1 MSIVTI
7 FSVLVSALSVFAIAA
22 VVVGR
27 EAQRLDMVAPRVIY
41 DIDRAAEFVARA
53 LPQSTQ
59 SRLTMEEVR
68 QLLLAHLSWMNERDL
83 MPLDVTDRIQNIET
97 PVVVDENTLTA
108 FLLEEAARRGV
119 EIIDDVDVVY
129 VADAHMAY
137 FAAIGAVGPQ
147 AEQI

>member
-1 MSIVTI
+1 MSMVTI
-7 FSVLVSALSVFAIAA
+7 FFVLVSALSVFAIAA

-68 QLLLAHLSWMNERDL
+68 QLLLAHLSWMNDRDL

-119 EIIDDVDVVY
+119 EILDDVDVVY

>member
-7 FSVLVSALSVFAIAA
+7 FSVLVSALSVFVIAA

-41 DIDRAAEFVARA
+41 DIDRAAEFVART

-119 EIIDDVDVVY
+119 EILDDVDVVY

>member
-1 MSIVTI
+1 MSLVT
-7 FSVLVSALSVFAIAA
+7 VLFAIASALAVFVIAA

-41 DIDRAAEFVARA
+41 DIDEAAEFVARM

-59 SRLTMEEVR
+59 ARLTMEEVR
-68 QLLLAHLSWMNERDL
+68 QLLLAHLSWMNDRDL

-119 EIIDDVDVVY
+119 EILDDVDVVY

>member
-7 FSVLVSALSVFAIAA
+7 FFVLVSALSVFAIAA

-59 SRLTMEEVR
+59 TRLTMEEVR

-119 EIIDDVDVVY
+119 EILDDVDVVY

>member
-1 MSIVTI
+1 MSMVTI
-7 FSVLVSALSVFAIAA
+7 FFVVVSALSVFVIAA

-119 EIIDDVDVVY
+119 EILDDVDVVY

>member
-1 MSIVTI
+1 MSMVTI
-7 FSVLVSALSVFAIAA
+7 FFVLVSALSVFAIAA

-83 MPLDVTDRIQNIET
+83 MPLDVTDRVQNIET

-119 EIIDDVDVVY
+119 EILDDVDVVY

>member
-1 MSIVTI
+1 MVTI
-7 FSVLVSALSVFAIAA
+7 FFVLVSALSVFAIAA

-68 QLLLAHLSWMNERDL
+68 QLLLAHLSWMNDRDL

-119 EIIDDVDVVY
+119 EILDDVDVVY

>member
-7 FSVLVSALSVFAIAA
+7 LFVLVSALSVFAIAA

-119 EIIDDVDVVY
+119 EILDDVDVVY

>member
-7 FSVLVSALSVFAIAA
+7 FFVLVSALSVFAIAA

-68 QLLLAHLSWMNERDL
+68 QLLLAHLSWMNDRDL

-119 EIIDDVDVVY
+119 EILDDVDVVY

>member
-1 MSIVTI
+1 MVTI
-7 FSVLVSALSVFAIAA
+7 FFVLVSALSVFVIAA

-68 QLLLAHLSWMNERDL
+68 QLLLAHLSWMNDREL
-83 MPLDVTDRIQNIET
+83 MPVDVTDRVQNIEI

-108 FLLEEAARRGV
+108 HLLKDAARRGV
-119 EIIDDVDVVY
+119 EILDDVDVVY

>member
-7 FSVLVSALSVFAIAA
+7 FFVLVSALSVFAIAA

-119 EIIDDVDVVY
+119 EILDDVDVVY

>member
-7 FSVLVSALSVFAIAA
+7 FFVLVSALSVFAIAA

-68 QLLLAHLSWMNERDL
+68 QLLLAHLSWMNDRDL
-83 MPLDVTDRIQNIET
+83 MPLDVTDRIQNIEI

-108 FLLEEAARRGV
+108 HLLKDAARRGV
-119 EIIDDVDVVY
+119 EILDDVDVVY

>member
-7 FSVLVSALSVFAIAA
+7 FFVLISALSVFAIAA

-83 MPLDVTDRIQNIET
+83 MPLDVTDRVQNIET

-119 EIIDDVDVVY
+119 EILDDVDVVY